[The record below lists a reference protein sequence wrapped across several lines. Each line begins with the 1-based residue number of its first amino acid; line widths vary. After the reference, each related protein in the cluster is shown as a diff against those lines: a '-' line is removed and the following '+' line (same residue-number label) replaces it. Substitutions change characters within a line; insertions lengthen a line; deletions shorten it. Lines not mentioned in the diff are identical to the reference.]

1 MKRIV
6 PSEYTSRIARCKDAM
21 QRSNLDCVVLFPG
34 PNFTYF
40 TGLRLPRERYRITV
54 ALLGSEGSLALMGP
68 SFEEVRLADS
78 PVDAEVHLW
87 TDEDD
92 QHELIARWIR
102 ARYGARPRVGL
113 ELTTDYYHY
122 LGLKEVIP
130 GAAFIDPT
138 AATDELRAIKSSAEI
153 ACLRAAAL
161 RTRVRMERVLS
172 LLVQGMT
179 ERELTRLYGPGAM
192 VQFGPTASLPYAVA
206 ADRTLRDRDV
216 VVIDAGDWVE
226 GYRSDLARTFFF
238 GEPFEKMR
246 EVYRVVNDAE
256 LAAIDAARPGEPAG
270 VIDRAARKVIEKA
283 GLIEYYL
290 HRAGHGIGLAFHE
303 IPICAVSSD
312 DVLKPGMVLAV
323 EPGIYIPNEFGV
335 RIEDDILITDKGCEL
350 LADRGPLYLD

>member
-1 MKRIV
+1 M
-6 PSEYTSRIARCKDAM
+6 PSEYTGRIARCKEAM

-40 TGLRLPRERYRITV
+40 TGLRFPRERYRITV
-54 ALLGSEGSLALMGP
+54 AILGCEGDLAVMGP
-68 SFEEVRLADS
+68 SFEEVRLAGT
-78 PVDAEVHLW
+78 PVAAEVCIW

-102 ARYGARPRVGL
+102 DRYGARPRIGL

-122 LGLKEVIP
+122 LGIKEVIP
-130 GAAFIDPT
+130 GATFVDPR
-138 AATDELRAIKSSAEI
+138 AATDELRAIKSNAEVD
-153 ACLRAAAL
+153 CLRAAAV
-161 RTRVRMERVLS
+161 RTQVRMERVLS
-172 LLVQGMT
+172 LLVPGMT
-179 ERELTRLYGPGAM
+179 ERELTKLYGPGAM
-192 VQFGPTASLPYAVA
+192 IQFGPTSSIPYAVA
-206 ADRTLRDRDV
+206 ADRSLRGRDV

-238 GEPFEKMR
+238 GEPTAKMR

-270 VIDRAARKVIEKA
+270 VIDRAARKVIEGA
-283 GLIEYYL
+283 GLGEYYL

-303 IPICAVSSD
+303 IPICAGSSD
-312 DVLKPGMVLAV
+312 DILEPGMVLAI
-323 EPGIYIPNEFGV
+323 EPAVYIKGEFGT
-335 RIEDDILITDKGCEL
+335 RLEDNVLITDKGCEL